1 MTKWFLAFM
10 LAFPIVAGAAT
21 NWTVSSTVRW
31 ELSSSGTS
39 YSNVGE
45 CEAAAER
52 LAAGS
57 YKCVPSGAVVVAGK
71 GATVVSDPPP
81 PTSPPTSPPASSSS
95 SVTWGYFDG
104 TFNWGGD
111 YSWNVSLNYQDT
123 SGQPLSGAHDLKVS
137 LTGQWG
143 GWQPYMCT
151 ELGEPLSACVAQ
163 YDYPLAGFT
172 YLTVSLKPTIAN
184 QQWSAQFVAVGD
196 TGIPCNY
203 GNPAANGAGVN
214 VLAYGPAPVAGQ
226 WGTYKIPLSA
236 FCVGPGT
243 SNVNVYKFHIQDQ
256 TGLSSNTWYVDNVGF
271 E

>member
-1 MTKWFLAFM
+1 M
-10 LAFPIVAGAAT
+10 
-21 NWTVSSTVRW
+21 
-31 ELSSSGTS
+31 
-39 YSNVGE
+39 
-45 CEAAAER
+45 
-52 LAAGS
+52 
-57 YKCVPSGAVVVAGK
+57 PSG
-71 GATVVSDPPP
+71 GATIVGKVPGVVTDPPP
-81 PTSPPTSPPASSSS
+81 VTSPPATSSS
-95 SVTWGYFDG
+95 SVAWGYFNG

-123 SGQPLSGAHDLKVS
+123 SGEPLSGAHDLKVS

-143 GWQPYMCT
+143 GWQPYMCS
-151 ELGEPLSACVAQ
+151 ELGEPLTACVAQ

-172 YLTVSLKPTIAN
+172 YLTVSLKPTVAN

-203 GNPAANGAGVN
+203 ANPANAGAGVN
-214 VLAYGPAPVAGQ
+214 ITAYGPAPVAGQ

-236 FCVGPGT
+236 FCVGSGT
-243 SNVNVYKFHIQDQ
+243 SNANVYKFHIQDQ

>member
-1 MTKWFLAFM
+1 MAKWFLAFM
-10 LAFPIVAGAAT
+10 LAFPVVAGAAT
-21 NWTVSSTVRW
+21 TWTVTWPTWTMSPGGGSF
-31 ELSSSGTS
+31 
-39 YSNVGE
+39 SNDPE
-45 CEAAAER
+45 CIAAAEK
-52 LAAGS
+52 LAPGT
-57 YKCVPSGAVVVAGK
+57 YKCVPSG
-71 GATVVSDPPP
+71 GATIVGKAPGVVTDPPP
-81 PTSPPTSPPASSSS
+81 VTSPPATSSS
-95 SVTWGYFDG
+95 SVAWGYFNG

-123 SGQPLSGAHDLKVS
+123 SGEPLSGAHDLKVS

-143 GWQPYMCT
+143 GWQPYMCS
-151 ELGEPLSACVAQ
+151 ELGEPLTACVAQ

-172 YLTVSLKPTIAN
+172 YLTVSLKPTVAN

-203 GNPAANGAGVN
+203 ANPANAGAGVN
-214 VLAYGPAPVAGQ
+214 ITAYGPAPVAGQ

-236 FCVGPGT
+236 FCVGSGT
-243 SNVNVYKFHIQDQ
+243 SNANVYKFHIQDQ

>member
-1 MTKWFLAFM
+1 MAKWFLAFM

-21 NWTVSSTVRW
+21 TWSVTWPTWTMNPGGGRF
-31 ELSSSGTS
+31 LSDPD
-39 YSNVGE
+39 
-45 CEAAAER
+45 CIAAAEK
-52 LAAGS
+52 LAPGT
-57 YKCVPSGAVVVAGK
+57 YKCIPSG
-71 GATVVSDPPP
+71 GATIVGKAPGVVTDPPP
-81 PTSPPTSPPASSSS
+81 VTSPPATSS
-95 SVTWGYFDG
+95 SVAWGYFNG

-123 SGQPLSGAHDLKVS
+123 SGEPLSGNHDLKVS

-151 ELGEPLSACVAQ
+151 ELAEPLSACVAQ
-163 YDYPLAGFT
+163 YDYPLAGYT
-172 YLTVSLKPTIAN
+172 YLTVSLKPTVAN

-196 TGIPCNY
+196 KGIPCNY
-203 GNPAANGAGVN
+203 ANPANAGAGVN
-214 VLAYGPAPVAGQ
+214 VTAYGPAPVAGQ

-236 FCVGPGT
+236 FCVGAGT